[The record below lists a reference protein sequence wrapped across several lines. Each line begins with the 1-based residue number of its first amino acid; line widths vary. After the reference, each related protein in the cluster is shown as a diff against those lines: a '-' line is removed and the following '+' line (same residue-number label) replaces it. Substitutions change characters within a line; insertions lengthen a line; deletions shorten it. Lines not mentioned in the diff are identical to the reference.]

1 MSILVSSPDNVS
13 STVSLIDITTN
24 KTVIP
29 EYKKAANLV
38 FVRDRWKCDT
48 TWIDRAGHPDRG
60 RFDLDN
66 VIISLAQ
73 NFIPAVSCLCD
84 KGTSTDPPHG
94 DGLYMPTL
102 AHTVAP
108 NYQFALIEQSQSSML
123 KAAQAKIEQEQQVD
137 LDETTSVSEYC
148 AVFERALR
156 FEYEEHL
163 RLYEL
168 YSLYHVH
175 IEPVIEC
182 PHPGGQLV
190 PGAVFKQAK
199 IVVDGI
205 ADARPTLQV
214 GDIVLLRPIP
224 THGAVSLEIESRIV
238 AVTRGSTKTS
248 NARKKKKEKK
258 SQDQIIL
265 TWGLNHEQSTY
276 LELKHSPNVNK
287 IPKIKDIRFNVR
299 FIPSA
304 VPLER
309 CLTALDWLKNVS
321 KLNPQAL
328 GDVLFPVKAPEVK
341 PLSVNVVNR
350 MRQDNSDID
359 NPLNEL
365 QSSFVKM
372 VGART
377 RDPEYNM
384 VRPPMI
390 LTGPAGEQFL
400 DLFSFVPN
408 LNENMISYIDVYLRH
423 WQNQD
428 TYGSYCRC
436 SRPQSISI

>member
-1 MSILVSSPDNVS
+1 
-13 STVSLIDITTN
+13 
-24 KTVIP
+24 
-29 EYKKAANLV
+29 
-38 FVRDRWKCDT
+38 
-48 TWIDRAGHPDRG
+48 
-60 RFDLDN
+60 
-66 VIISLAQ
+66 
-73 NFIPAVSCLCD
+73 
-84 KGTSTDPPHG
+84 
-94 DGLYMPTL
+94 MPTL

-108 NYQFALIEQSQSSML
+108 NYHFALVEQSQGPMM

-137 LDETTSVSEYC
+137 LDETSSVTEYC
-148 AVFERALR
+148 AVFEQALR

-175 IEPVIEC
+175 IQLVNEC
-182 PHPGGQLV
+182 PHPVMPGNNGRLV
-190 PGAVFKQAK
+190 SQATVFRQAK
-199 IVVDGI
+199 LVVDGI

-224 THGAVSLEIESRIV
+224 AYDTVSLEIESRIV
-238 AVTRGSTKTS
+238 AVIRGTTKT
-248 NARKKKKEKK
+248 ADLKKRKKAIRG
-258 SQDQIIL
+258 QDQIVL
-265 TWGLNHEQSTY
+265 TWGLTHTQSAY
-276 LELKHSPNVNK
+276 LGSKHSPNVNQ
-287 IPKIKDIRFNVR
+287 ILQIKDIKFNVR

-304 VPLER
+304 LPLER

-321 KLNPQAL
+321 KLNSQAL

-341 PLSVNVVNR
+341 PLSVHMVNR

-359 NPLNEL
+359 KPLNEL

-390 LTGPAGEQFL
+390 LTGPGKHYFIL
-400 DLFSFVPN
+400 
-408 LNENMISYIDVYLRH
+408 ISTLTR
-423 WQNQD
+423 
-428 TYGSYCRC
+428 R
-436 SRPQSISI
+436 